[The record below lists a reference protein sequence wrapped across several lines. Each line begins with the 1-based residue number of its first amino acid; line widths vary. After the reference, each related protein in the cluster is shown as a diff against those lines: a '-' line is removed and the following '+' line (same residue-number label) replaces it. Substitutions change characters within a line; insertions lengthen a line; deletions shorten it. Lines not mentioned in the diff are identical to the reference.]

1 MHLINY
7 WLIILITMN
16 NILEIKDLR
25 KIYHSIDG
33 EIIAV
38 DNFSFNLKDGEF
50 VGIVGP
56 SGCGK
61 STILSILCGL
71 DNKSSGNINYLKS
84 NIGYMLQNDSL
95 FEWRNVID
103 NCLLGLEL
111 MNDLTDD
118 NKKYVSDLI
127 NTYGLSEFAYKYPD
141 SLSGGMR
148 QRVALIR
155 TLATRPDIIL
165 LDEPFS
171 ALDYQSRLKI
181 SDDIYKILR
190 CEKKSMIMVTHDIA
204 EAISMCDRV
213 IVLSNRPATIK
224 NIYDINLVSKSTPI
238 NNRSD
243 KNFSKYYE
251 LIWKDIDSNV

>member
-1 MHLINY
+1 
-7 WLIILITMN
+7 MN

-25 KIYHSIDG
+25 KIYHSLDG
-33 EIIAV
+33 EIEAI

-71 DNKSSGNINYLKS
+71 EDKSSGNINYLKS
-84 NIGYMLQNDSL
+84 NIGYMLQNDCL
-95 FEWRNVID
+95 FEWRNVLD
-103 NCLLGLEL
+103 NCLLGLEIRNEL
-111 MNDLTDD
+111 N
-118 NKKYVSDLI
+118 NKSKDYVMDLI
-127 NTYGLSEFAYKYPD
+127 DTYGLSDFKYKYPD

-155 TLATRPDIIL
+155 TLATKPDIML

-181 SDDIYKILR
+181 SDDIYKILKK
-190 CEKKSMIMVTHDIA
+190 EKKSMIMVTHDIA

-224 NIYDINLVSKSTPI
+224 NIYDINLVNKSTPI

-251 LIWKDIDSNV
+251 LIWKDIDSYV